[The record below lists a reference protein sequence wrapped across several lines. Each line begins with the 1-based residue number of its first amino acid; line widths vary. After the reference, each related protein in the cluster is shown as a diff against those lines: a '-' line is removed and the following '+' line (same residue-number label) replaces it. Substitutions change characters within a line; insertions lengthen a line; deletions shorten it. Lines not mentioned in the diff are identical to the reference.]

1 MKKTPIP
8 MIRMPAIVSSVCL
21 LSRSADPMPVALIP
35 SATNITVNDRQKTI
49 AGASTCERR
58 CSPARIS
65 AMLIPEIA
73 DR

>member
-1 MKKTPIP
+1 M
-8 MIRMPAIVSSVCL
+8 SSVCL
-21 LSRSADPMPVALIP
+21 LSRSVDPIPVAVMP
-35 SATNITVNDRQKTI
+35 SATNMTVKDRQKTI
-49 AGASTCERR
+49 AGARTCESR